1 MGAGMIDE
9 SQFLR
14 DVSKHKMEIIRDD
27 GIYRHVRFKKPESGD
42 MYFDL
47 ITWPGYLC
55 YTGDMGS
62 YVFSRVTDMF
72 QFFRND
78 RGYNPGQGRKLYI
91 NTGYWAEKVEA
102 QDKGDGVTEFSEERF
117 ERAVIGDLVGW
128 LKSHRYKTTKDER
141 RELWEAVKDEV
152 LDADSDSGGHRKQI
166 AAYEF
171 HYQVNDRLAFCLQDF
186 WDHQFTE
193 YSFRFVW
200 CCYALAWG
208 IQQYDEAKQTT
219 GEPA

>member
-47 ITWPGYLC
+47 ITWPGCLC

-72 QFFRND
+72 QFFRNG

-91 NTGYWAEKVEA
+91 NTGYWAKKVEA

-128 LKSHRYKTTKDER
+128 LKSHRHKTTKDER
-141 RELWEAVKDEV
+141 RELWEAAKDEV

-171 HYQVNDRLAFCLQDF
+171 YHQVNDRLAFCLQDF
-186 WDHQFTE
+186 RDHQLTE